1 MLLAAI
7 DTTLSGLDYLI
18 IFVICIVA
26 VLIGKR
32 I

>member
-1 MLLAAI
+1 MLVAAI

-18 IFVICIVA
+18 LFVICLFA

>member
-1 MLLAAI
+1 MLIAAI
-7 DTTLSGLDYLI
+7 DTTLSGLDCLI
-18 IFVICIVA
+18 IFVLALVA